1 MNANTTDTLR
11 LFFALWPDDTT
22 RAALQQLQV
31 TLQGRI
37 IPYGNLHLTLAFLG
51 QQPTTLVGIAKDI
64 LSHLSSPPISMTLDR
79 MGYFARNRIAWV
91 GTHQVPAELLALHKE
106 LAEALRQREITF
118 DSQQNFKPHITLA
131 RDASPPPDTSFT
143 PIAWHASRVALVQSV
158 TNAEGARYQVVASRS
173 LDEKCWTPDE
183 RGLEGDAAQ

>member
-1 MNANTTDTLR
+1 MNANTRDTLR

-31 TLQGRI
+31 PLRGRI

-51 QQPTTLVGIAKDI
+51 LQPATLVDIAKDI
-64 LSHLSSPPISMTLDR
+64 LSHLGSPPISLTLDR
-79 MGYFARNRIAWV
+79 MGYFSRNHVAWV
-91 GTHQVPAELLALHKE
+91 GTHQPPDGLLALHKE
-106 LAEALRQREITF
+106 LAEALHQREITF
-118 DSQQNFKPHITLA
+118 DSQQTFKPHITLA

-143 PIAWHASRVALVQSV
+143 PIAWRANHVALVQSV
-158 TNAEGARYQVVASRS
+158 TNAEGARYEVVASRS

-183 RGLEGDAAQ
+183 RGIEGNAAQ